1 MVWKTL
7 LGKGIQVPQ
16 KDIKNSRS
24 LLSIANI
31 LSEMNYTHSTT
42 GREFALMQFELI
54 VMLLKIY
61 NYTRNLQTVPKGC
74 FWFFPWQWVRVIFCV
89 VLVICQCYITCT
101 CMVTVLCGAHY
112 EYGRALMV
120 TWLSQSS
127 SIPTTEIDSTCF
139 ILVKLVIDIKHCFMG
154 EEIVVCSEILL
165 IQAHLFVCL
174 LC

>member
-16 KDIKNSRS
+16 KYIKNSRS

-74 FWFFPWQWVRVIFCV
+74 FWFFPMAVGES
-89 VLVICQCYITCT
+89 YI
-101 CMVTVLCGAHY
+101 LCCLGDMSMLYHMHM
-112 EYGRALMV
+112 YGDCIMWRSL
-120 TWLSQSS
+120 WIRQSS
-127 SIPTTEIDSTCF
+127 NGHLTVTELIYSYYWDRQY
-139 ILVKLVIDIKHCFMG
+139 
-154 EEIVVCSEILL
+154 LL
-165 IQAHLFVCL
+165 HPSQTGYWY
-174 LC
+174 